1 MELWDIYDA
10 NRCRTGKKVVRGVP
24 LGEGEFHLVVF
35 AVIMN
40 AKGEII
46 VSKRTP
52 NKTFP
57 NHWEITGGAAVSGD
71 DSESAVLREIK
82 EELGITFKRGDGKRI
97 KRFIQY
103 SEFSYFGDIWLFKA
117 EVDMA
122 SIICQPEEVSEVK
135 RVDQSALLAL
145 LDSGVFIKNQHV
157 IDCLKN
163 LW

>member
-10 NRCRTGKKVVRGVP
+10 NRSRTGKKIVRGVP

-35 AVIMN
+35 AVILN
-40 AKGEII
+40 ARGEII

-57 NHWEITGGAAVSGD
+57 NRWEITGGAAVSGD
-71 DSESAVLREIK
+71 DSETAVLREIK
-82 EELGITFKRGDGKRI
+82 EELGITFKRGDGKCI

-103 SEFSYFGDIWLFKA
+103 SEFSYFGDIWQFRA
-117 EVDMA
+117 EVDMET
-122 SIICQPEEVSEVK
+122 IVCQPEEVSEVK
-135 RVDQSALLAL
+135 RIGRTALFELI
-145 LDSGVFIKNQHV
+145 DSGVFINNQHV
-157 IDCLKN
+157 IECLRN